1 MSEDRSEWSRA
12 RDGLMEV
19 IVELGFPEE
28 LGILIAQELGSPQ
41 AIRRMTAYLR
51 YARPDTAEDVADEM
65 LAIRD
70 EIRNWK
76 DRKASEEANSDYN
89 AMLLNGL
96 DP

>member
-1 MSEDRSEWSRA
+1 MA
-12 RDGLMEV
+12 
-19 IVELGFPEE
+19 
-28 LGILIAQELGSPQ
+28 
-41 AIRRMTAYLR
+41 AYLR